1 MVALA
6 LVLWVLA
13 TVVLAVPVG
22 MLLRRRDGAELEEP
36 VDPVELN
43 EAIHRH
49 PSWRRPKVA

>member
-6 LVLWVLA
+6 FVLWVLA

-22 MLLRRRDGAELEEP
+22 MVLRRRDGAELEEP

-43 EAIHRH
+43 EAMHRH

>member
-6 LVLWVLA
+6 FVLWVLA

-22 MLLRRRDGAELEEP
+22 TFLRRRDSAELEEP

-43 EAIHRH
+43 EAMHRH

>member
-6 LVLWVLA
+6 FVLWVLA

-22 MLLRRRDGAELEEP
+22 MFLRRRDSAELEEP

-43 EAIHRH
+43 EAMHRH
-49 PSWRRPKVA
+49 PSWRPPRVA

>member
-22 MLLRRRDGAELEEP
+22 MFLRRRDSAELEEP

-43 EAIHRH
+43 EAMHRH